1 MKKQRFFSLRNAAA
15 IIRRSRQM
23 SKAESVATGIRRE
36 NIPKHQKELCVL
48 AGIPTDGK
56 TDEELRKATEE
67 AAEKLGVDLDD
78 SHYQYCVVIE
88 NIPVCYKGTDDVILF
103 NSQQEACSYILA
115 NVLDFSECC
124 VEIHEVPVGFNEE
137 INIGY
142 FLDNGEIA
150 IRYPGKDRDYFLGM
164 QEILSYLL
172 ELDSSCTY
180 IQHGAEILQF
190 DDVNEVVQ
198 MWTIYEE
205 EEL

>member
-1 MKKQRFFSLRNAAA
+1 MEERIFTLRNAAA

-56 TDEELRKATEE
+56 TEEELRKATEK

-78 SHYQYCVVIE
+78 SYYQYCAVIE
-88 NIPVCYKGTDDVILF
+88 NVPVCYKGTDNVILF
-103 NSQQEACSYILA
+103 DSQQGACLYIVA
-115 NVLDFSECC
+115 NVLDFSECH
-124 VEIHEVPVGFNEE
+124 VEIHEVPIGFNEE
-137 INIGY
+137 VSVGY
-142 FLDNGEIA
+142 FIDNGESA
-150 IRYPGKDRDYFLGM
+150 IRYPGKDRDYFLGIR
-164 QEILSYLL
+164 EIFSYLL
-172 ELDSSCTY
+172 ELDSSCAY
-180 IQHGAEILQF
+180 IQHGADILQF

-205 EEL
+205 EI